1 MDPDKSLSDDE
12 GRSFSFIPLYLPL
25 GRDRSLTFIFAVPT
39 EEEINI
45 KMLRVK
51 SASVT
56 KLAVIRNGRT
66 DG

>member
-39 EEEINI
+39 EERETN
-45 KMLRVK
+45 K
-51 SASVT
+51 
-56 KLAVIRNGRT
+56 
-66 DG
+66 D